1 MPQWNRLKQRVKQIF
16 PIYDGGICLV
26 PGIEHDTTPI
36 VRQIVRY
43 NPWEHPCH
51 IKRAFRPLRN
61 LTESTNFK
69 QILGKR
75 SRKREMQIWLRVR
88 RRILSQPLIFNA
100 RCCAASARNGAR
112 QPALVWFGGTVGY
125 GVTLSQGSDWLR
137 NKWVSSKTVF

>member
-1 MPQWNRLKQRVKQIF
+1 ML
-16 PIYDGGICLV
+16 
-26 PGIEHDTTPI
+26 GIEHDTTLI

-43 NPWEHPCH
+43 NPQEHPCH

-112 QPALVWFGGTVGY
+112 QPALVWCGGTVGY
-125 GVTLSQGSDWLR
+125 GVGLYAGVWLAE
-137 NKWVSSKTVF
+137 KQVSLQQDRILRRIYISGNALA